1 MWKWKHFDSLD
12 GLLQFVNERELGPD
26 DFKVVNSPA
35 PRRTNPYGA
44 PMYLVYREHPVGWR
58 DTELAAALPL
68 EAEQESAIDAA
79 EQILHHA
86 ADEGRGPRG
95 VRTPTPKA

>member
-12 GLLQFVNERELGPD
+12 GLLQFVNELELGAS

-44 PMYLVYREHPVGWR
+44 PMYLIYRERSATWP
-58 DTELAAALPL
+58 ESQLAASLPL

-79 EQILHHA
+79 EEILHHA

-95 VRTPTPKA
+95 HGSADPDA

>member
-12 GLLQFVNERELGPD
+12 GLLKFVNELELEHHQ
-26 DFKVVNSPA
+26 FKIVNSPA

-44 PMYLVYREHPVGWR
+44 PMYLIYRDHREVREEPA
-58 DTELAAALPL
+58 LAAVESLPL

-79 EQILHHA
+79 EEIIHSA
-86 ADEGRGPRG
+86 ADQHDRR
-95 VRTPTPKA
+95 